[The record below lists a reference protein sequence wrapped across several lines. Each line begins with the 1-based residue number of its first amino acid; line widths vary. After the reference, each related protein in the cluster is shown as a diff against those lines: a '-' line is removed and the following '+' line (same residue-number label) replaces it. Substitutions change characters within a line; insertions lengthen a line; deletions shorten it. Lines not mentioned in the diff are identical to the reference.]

1 MQSLPEA
8 SLDTPY
14 KTAALTVLA
23 LCAYA
28 ADKNIGTEMLNWLRG
43 TRPIK
48 LRQRG
53 SDENWFL
60 WEQYLLTG
68 VRTPKEADIIKVY
81 KSKIIRRK
89 IMSELLASLPQIAVC
104 LIICAA
110 KIVEISIQSLKTC
123 MMVKGQRLKAAG
135 LGFIECVIWGLV
147 ISTIIGTLGD
157 NLFLLLFYCIGY
169 ATGLYLGSTIE
180 NKIALGTSNL
190 QLIANDENTQKIINY
205 LKEHNRGYTVFEGH
219 GSIDKMNMIF
229 IVLSRRETPV
239 VLKDIR
245 LLCENKVFVVTSEVS
260 KYAGGYG
267 MVK

>member
-1 MQSLPEA
+1 
-8 SLDTPY
+8 
-14 KTAALTVLA
+14 
-23 LCAYA
+23 
-28 ADKNIGTEMLNWLRG
+28 
-43 TRPIK
+43 
-48 LRQRG
+48 
-53 SDENWFL
+53 
-60 WEQYLLTG
+60 
-68 VRTPKEADIIKVY
+68 
-81 KSKIIRRK
+81 
-89 IMSELLASLPQIAVC
+89 MSELLASLPQIAVC

-205 LKEHNRGYTVFEGH
+205 LKEHNSGYTVFEGH

-245 LLCENKVFVVTSEVS
+245 LLCENKVFVVASEVS